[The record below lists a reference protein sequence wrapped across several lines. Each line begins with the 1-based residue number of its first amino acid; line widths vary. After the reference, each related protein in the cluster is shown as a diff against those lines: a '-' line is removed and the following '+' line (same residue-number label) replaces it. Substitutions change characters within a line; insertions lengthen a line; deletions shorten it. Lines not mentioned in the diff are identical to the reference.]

1 MKAVHPVLSHTALLL
16 IGLIAMSLIIVSIS
30 SLFSK
35 TEKNLVTSEMNYIA
49 ESAKNKILEI
59 YSMVNRTMEY
69 SNGTFQLNLPE
80 KIGDKKYT
88 LSLNQDNLTVKM
100 PFENEIIEVNRTL
113 NIDAELNGESYLPA
127 SIEIEKIGGI
137 ITINLVG

>member
-1 MKAVHPVLSHTALLL
+1 MKGIHPVLSHSALLL
-16 IGLIAMSLIIVSIS
+16 IGLIAMSLIIVSVS

-35 TEKNLVTSEMNYIA
+35 TEKDLITSEINYIA

-59 YSMVNRTMEY
+59 YTMANQTMDY

-80 KIGDKKYT
+80 KIGDRKYI
-88 LSLNQDNLTVKM
+88 LSLNQNSLTVTISFK
-100 PFENEIIEVNRTL
+100 NEIIEVNRIL

-127 SIEIEKIGGI
+127 SIEMEKIGGI
-137 ITINLVG
+137 ITMDLVD